1 MIFIFSALPVFTLK
15 LTGTYMYQWADT
27 STFFRTFLDT
37 CAIISILEDEHASSA
52 IFMKPNDGCASDEDS
67 ANENDRGL
75 IDNFLG
81 SQLNAPAEA
90 LLSDRRRIK
99 VCQTDRSS
107 KSILMRSKF
116 TNNLTGNL
124 AI

>member
-1 MIFIFSALPVFTLK
+1 
-15 LTGTYMYQWADT
+15 MYQWADT

-37 CAIISILEDEHASSA
+37 LAIISILEDEHASSA
-52 IFMKPNDGCASDEDS
+52 IFMKLSDGCASDEDS

-75 IDNFLG
+75 IDNLLG
-81 SQLNAPAEA
+81 SQLDAPAEA
-90 LLSDRRRIK
+90 LLSERRRIK
-99 VCQTDRSS
+99 VCQTDRSN

-116 TNNLTGNL
+116 INNLTGNL